1 MSAHGHSPT
10 PGPTPEP
17 PAAARPLVPRWQA
30 AGARG
35 LSILR
40 RIGRSKIACVGLAL
54 ILFWC
59 VVAILAPLLAP
70 YGPNQQHMGLV
81 SDPTPSANH
90 WFGGDA
96 LHRDMLSRII
106 WGARPVLVIAPLSL
120 LCSYIVGITLG
131 MVAAWYGG
139 WIDSVL
145 TRVIDLMLSFPKI
158 VLYVVLIASAG
169 PSAMN
174 IVIAVVL
181 VSSPGIARLVRGL
194 TYDLKTGDY
203 VAAARVRGESVFY
216 ILAVELLPNARGPLF
231 VDFCMRMGYTII
243 AIGVL
248 GFLGLG
254 LPPPNPDWGGMV
266 RDGTTLLTVYPH
278 IALIPAFAIS
288 TLIMGFNLLADGLQ
302 ETTEAM

>member
-1 MSAHGHSPT
+1 MSAPDNA
-10 PGPTPEP
+10 PGSAIQSLET
-17 PAAARPLVPRWQA
+17 RWRA
-30 AGARG
+30 AGAQG
-35 LSILR
+35 LSIVR
-40 RIGRSKIACVGLAL
+40 RIGRSKVACVGLGL

-59 VVAILAPLLAP
+59 FVAIFAPLLAP
-70 YGPNQQHMGLV
+70 YDPNQQHLGLV
-81 SDPTPSANH
+81 SDPTPSADH

-106 WGARPVLVIAPLSL
+106 WGARPVLMIAPLSL
-120 LCSYIVGITLG
+120 LCSYILGITLG

-139 WIDSVL
+139 WVDSLL

-194 TYDLKTGDY
+194 TYDLKTSDY
-203 VAAARVRGESVFY
+203 VAAARVRGESAFY

-302 ETTEAM
+302 ETTEEM